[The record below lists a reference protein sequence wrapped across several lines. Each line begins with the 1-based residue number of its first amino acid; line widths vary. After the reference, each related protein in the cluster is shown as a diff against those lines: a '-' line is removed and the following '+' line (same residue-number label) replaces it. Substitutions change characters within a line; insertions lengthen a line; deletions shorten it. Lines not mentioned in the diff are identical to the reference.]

1 MFRFISRLFSKE
13 SNLPWKPNVGF
24 DWENTEQIFEKL
36 AEEITEL
43 KKTIE
48 KNDVENINEEI
59 GDLFFVVVN
68 LARKLNVEPETA
80 LKKTNRKF
88 RRRFNFIEK
97 ELKTVG
103 KNIEG
108 ANLAEMDELWNRA
121 KAWTHQTPRKKRRMG
136 GFNDDITQGAEGAL
150 DILCANYYELN
161 KLLNIFT
168 LNFLVHIHTI
178 CWNNIYLLDLIPLLL
193 LDNTNLG
200 FFGTVLAE
208 VVLSGKTGFIPKLF

>member
-1 MFRFISRLFSKE
+1 MKAA
-13 SNLPWKPNVGF
+13 NVGF

-43 KKTIE
+43 KKAIE

-121 KAWTHQTPRKKRRMG
+121 KA
-136 GFNDDITQGAEGAL
+136 
-150 DILCANYYELN
+150 
-161 KLLNIFT
+161 
-168 LNFLVHIHTI
+168 
-178 CWNNIYLLDLIPLLL
+178 
-193 LDNTNLG
+193 
-200 FFGTVLAE
+200 
-208 VVLSGKTGFIPKLF
+208 